1 MPVSLFLALNL
12 EALFLTCRSTEAWT
26 DLPTSSQRHEKW
38 SLECCSCRKRS
49 PVPSSSVRTGKKKK
63 EVAEIGTLIEI
74 WVKNFRRT
82 DPNGQSA
89 YKRCPTSLVIRNANQ
104 KCQELR
110 HTMSHLLWSKTA
122 WEVAW
127 GCSEVSTAF
136 AWHTK
141 TNKETNSLSDSQQY
155 TKGGMKARTHRYS
168 EGRGSKIRKFKIL
181 PGSNASLKLVEAVWN
196 TVSRVPA
203 PPTKTNKQ

>member
-1 MPVSLFLALNL
+1 MATSHLQEQGCLNWFTNKQSETPEVISWMMQL
-12 EALFLTCRSTEAWT
+12 QE
-26 DLPTSSQRHEKW
+26 EKP
-38 SLECCSCRKRS
+38 CSFFFSDNR
-49 PVPSSSVRTGKKKK
+49 GKK

-74 WVKNFRRT
+74 WVKNFRRRA

-89 YKRCPTSLVIRNANQ
+89 YKRCSTSLVIRNANQ

-127 GCSEVSTAF
+127 GCGEVNTAF

-141 TNKETNSLSDSQQY
+141 TNKQTACLIPSS
-155 TKGGMKARTHRYS
+155 TPK
-168 EGRGSKIRKFKIL
+168 
-181 PGSNASLKLVEAVWN
+181 EAW
-196 TVSRVPA
+196 RHA
-203 PPTKTNKQ
+203 PLLRR